1 MPWRPGAAVSCNL
14 SLPPPLSPLSLPLS
28 PSPSLLFVLP
38 PCSIADSPTNP
49 LTYSSALGDLIGRIE
64 VLLVRVGECEGV
76 LEEGEG
82 WMTESGPIGADLDRL
97 VEQQE
102 ILDVSIY
109 MYCIY
114 CRTCFSSC
122 AKQEYILQALDE
134 ELLNKKKIPE
144 EVMNEAMNIIKDCRE
159 GSGESLMSRV
169 RGLQNRFDQLVEN
182 CYESREL
189 CEEATAAM
197 QVVTPHTSH
206 FHPYSVPL
214 HTFTPHSSP
223 CHPSL
228 FTLLPLTLHPVTPHS
243 SPCHPS
249 PSHSSPCHPSLTLS
263 LSPLVLP
270 DQGDS
275 VH

>member
-1 MPWRPGAAVSCNL
+1 M
-14 SLPPPLSPLSLPLS
+14 
-28 PSPSLLFVLP
+28 
-38 PCSIADSPTNP
+38 
-49 LTYSSALGDLIGRIE
+49 
-64 VLLVRVGECEGV
+64 RVGECEGV

-122 AKQEYILQALDE
+122 AKQKYILQALDE

-197 QVVTPHTSH
+197 QVVTPHTPHPVTPHSSHFHPYLSLFTLSPLTPHPVTPHSSH
-206 FHPYSVPL
+206 FHPYS
-214 HTFTPHSSP
+214 SP
-223 CHPSL
+223 P
-228 FTLLPLTLHPVTPHS
+228 HPVTPHS
-243 SPCHPS
+243 SPSHPV
-249 PSHSSPCHPSLTLS
+249 HPSLTLS
-263 LSPLVLP
+263 LSPPVLP